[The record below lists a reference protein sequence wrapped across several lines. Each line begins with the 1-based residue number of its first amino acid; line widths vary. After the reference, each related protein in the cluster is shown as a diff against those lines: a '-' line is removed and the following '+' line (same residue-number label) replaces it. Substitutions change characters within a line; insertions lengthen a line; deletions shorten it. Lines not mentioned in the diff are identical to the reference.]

1 MHYLEGVWLGSI
13 LTFLALIVYAA
24 ARGARREKRKPTPNE
39 PDDDPA
45 AFHESAARSSTR
57 SRTWRTAWMTP

>member
-1 MHYLEGVWLGSI
+1 MHYLEGVRLGSI

-24 ARGARREKRKPTPNE
+24 ARGARREKRKPTLNE

-45 AFHESAARSSTR
+45 AFMNPLRAPQRARGPGER
-57 SRTWRTAWMTP
+57 RG